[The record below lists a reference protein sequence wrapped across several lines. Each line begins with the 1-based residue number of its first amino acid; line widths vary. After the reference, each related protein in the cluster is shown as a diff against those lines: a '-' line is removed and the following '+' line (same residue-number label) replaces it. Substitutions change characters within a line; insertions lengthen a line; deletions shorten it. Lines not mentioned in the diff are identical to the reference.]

1 MNTPETTEFDDSARR
16 RRLRFRA
23 WHRGMKEVDLVL
35 GRFADAT
42 VDAMEEADLLAFEAL
57 LNEPDPSILAWV
69 TGEEAAPPDCNTPFL
84 KRLIAFY
91 R

>member
-1 MNTPETTEFDDSARR
+1 
-16 RRLRFRA
+16 
-23 WHRGMKEVDLVL
+23 MKEVDLVL

-42 VDAMEEADLLAFEAL
+42 LDAMEEADLLAFEAL

-69 TGEEAAPPDCNTPFL
+69 TGEETAPEDRNTPFL
-84 KRLIAFY
+84 ERLIAFY